1 MNYLLNKIDRK
12 FLIDMKINNL
22 LLVCFIVFF
31 AACTT
36 AKKASEVPAAYIP
49 SAQYASMSC
58 EELYDAAEEIRAKTP
73 ALERAVDQSRK
84 QDKVKEQVAWW
95 LFAPAAFFLEG
106 NADQQTE
113 LALARGQLEAIRTA
127 GLKAK
132 CTQ

>member
-1 MNYLLNKIDRK
+1 MKNKIILGLC
-12 FLIDMKINNL
+12 LI
-22 LLVCFIVFF
+22 FIV
-31 AACTT
+31 ASCTS
-36 AKKASEVPAAYIP
+36 AKKASEVTAAYIP

-106 NADQQTE
+106 NAEQQTE